1 MIMDK
6 GLQIQVELSR
16 KGEEIVSRILRDFER
31 ISKQRKQEYLL
42 SAKTIISI
50 SDYRIWT
57 YGLIKDEDADEI
69 CTISS
74 IENYFGS
81 RRVVKEA
88 LRFYFINS
96 EFSHIFTDED
106 FSESERRT
114 KIELYPPI

>member
-1 MIMDK
+1 MDK

-16 KGEEIVSRILRDFER
+16 KGEEIVSKILKDFKG

-50 SDYRIWT
+50 SDYRIWI
-57 YGLIKDEDADEI
+57 YGIIEDEDAHEI

-74 IENYFGS
+74 FENYFGS

-88 LRFYFINS
+88 LRFYFVNS
-96 EFSHIFTDED
+96 EFSPIFTDED
-106 FSESERRT
+106 FSENERRT